1 MRTKVSDKM
10 PEVYKRECRL
20 CAWLCL
26 RAVFR
31 LFYVCLL
38 SFNQAGGRLRRCAGQ

>member
-1 MRTKVSDKM
+1 MRTKTLDKM

-26 RAVFR
+26 CAALR

-38 SFNQAGGRLRRCAGQ
+38 SFNQEGGRLRRGAGQ